1 MKKVYLMIYDMGA
14 GHRSSANAL
23 KEVIEERKLPWEI
36 HVVEVFKEIFGMTF
50 PQYFYNNLALKKKW
64 ARAIHDPISVPLF
77 KLQIRIRHSAW
88 QNLLRKYWHEH
99 KPDLVVSLLP
109 LVNRVLYESLR
120 AELPGTPFVTSI
132 TDFADCPPNFWI
144 EPQEQLLICP
154 SEQAVEQAQFFG
166 YTKERISRT
175 SGVIIHPRFDEP
187 VTVDRQVERQ
197 RLGLDPDLPTGLVI
211 FGSHG
216 SQEMIEIADHL
227 EQSSL
232 KLQLIFICGRNE
244 KLARDLR
251 NSQSRLPRFVEN
263 FTSQIPYYM
272 HLSDFFIGKPGSV
285 GISEAVAMKL
295 PVITECNTTTTLFQE
310 RPSADWL
317 AANEFGIVVNNFSDI
332 NRAVAELIK
341 PENFP
346 RYRANVKAYNNRA
359 VFEVVDI
366 LGKIL
371 EKSYLK
377 TTQRSAGGGSS
388 CAPVQAQKPL
398 FQERKPVS
406 DVR

>member
-14 GHRSSANAL
+14 GHRSTANAL
-23 KEVIEERKLPWEI
+23 KEVIEKRKLSWQI
-36 HVVEVFKEIFGMTF
+36 QVIEVFKEIFGTST
-50 PQYFYNNLALKKKW
+50 PQYIYNNLVLKKKW
-64 ARAIHDPISVPLF
+64 ARVINDPLSVPLF
-77 KLQIRIRHSAW
+77 KLQIRFRHSAW
-88 QNLLRKYWHEH
+88 RNLLKNYWHQH
-99 KPDLVVSLLP
+99 QPDLVVSLLP
-109 LVNRVLYESLR
+109 LVNRVLYESLQ

-154 SEQAVEQAQFFG
+154 SERVVKQAQSFG
-166 YTKERISRT
+166 YPEKRIFRT
-175 SGVIIHPRFDEP
+175 SGVVIHPRFDEP
-187 VTVDRQVERQ
+187 MTVDRQVERQ
-197 RLGLDPDLPTGLVI
+197 RLGLEPDLPTGLVI

-216 SQEMIEIADHL
+216 SKEMMEIAQRL

-251 NSQSRLPRFVEN
+251 NTQSRLPRFVEG

-285 GISEAVAMKL
+285 GISEAIAMKL

-310 RPSADWL
+310 RASADWL
-317 AANEFGIVVNNFSDI
+317 ADNEFGIVVDNFRDI
-332 NRAVAELIK
+332 NRAVAELIQ

-346 RYRANVKAYNNRA
+346 RYRANVEAYNNRA
-359 VFEVVDI
+359 VFEVVDS
-366 LGKIL
+366 LERIL
-371 EKSYLK
+371 EKSFLE
-377 TTQRSAGGGSS
+377 A
-388 CAPVQAQKPL
+388 VQKPL
-398 FQERKPVS
+398 RV
-406 DVR
+406 

>member
-1 MKKVYLMIYDMGA
+1 MKKVYFMIYDMGA

-23 KEVIEERKLPWEI
+23 KEVIEQQKLPWQIEVI
-36 HVVEVFKEIFGMTF
+36 EVFKDIFGMNF

-64 ARAIHDPISVPLF
+64 ARAIHDPLSVPLF
-77 KLQIRIRHSAW
+77 KLQIRLRHLAW
-88 QNLLRKYWHEH
+88 RNLLRKYWREH

-144 EPQEQLLICP
+144 ERQDQLLICP
-154 SEQAVEQAQFFG
+154 SERAVKQAQSFG
-166 YTKERISRT
+166 YPESRIFRT
-175 SGVIIHPRFDEP
+175 SGVIIHPRFDQP
-187 VTVDRQVERQ
+187 VTVDRQVERR
-197 RLGLDPDLPTGLVI
+197 RLGLEPDLPTGLVI

-244 KLARDLR
+244 KLAKDLR

-317 AANEFGIVVNNFSDI
+317 ADNEFGIVVDNFRNI
-332 NRAVAELIK
+332 NRAVADLIQ
-341 PENFP
+341 PENFS
-346 RYRANVKAYNNRA
+346 RYRANVEAYNNRA
-359 VFEVVDI
+359 GFEVVDI
-366 LGKIL
+366 LSRFL
-371 EKSYLK
+371 ERPFLE
-377 TTQRSAGGGSS
+377 A
-388 CAPVQAQKPL
+388 VQKPL
-398 FQERKPVS
+398 QV
-406 DVR
+406 